1 MKKTPAP
8 PRKKNAPRT
17 VERLARV
24 LQARIRQGQWART
37 GRLPGQRQLALA
49 LGVSRA
55 SLREAIAML
64 ESLGLLR
71 SEPARGIFITKQG
84 DPEYANVYGRWR
96 YQERYALRDV
106 YLVRSS
112 IEALAAAMA
121 APVVTQ
127 AGLQQLQNT
136 VDSMRAAADR
146 GDLLALA
153 EWDAAFH
160 ARIFEFADSPLIQDI
175 AESIAD
181 VVASSR
187 QLAFA
192 DPQRVR
198 EPIDEHARIIAALA
212 CANPVQARLAMQ
224 VHIRNVADR
233 VGLALRVPGVDE
245 SEKDGQ

>member
-1 MKKTPAP
+1 MKKPVLS
-8 PRKKNAPRT
+8 T
-17 VERLARV
+17 VEQLARV
-24 LQARIRQGQWART
+24 LHARIRQEPWART
-37 GRLPGQRQLALA
+37 GRLPGQRQLAQT

-71 SEPARGIFITKQG
+71 SEAARGVFIVKQG
-84 DPEYANVYGRWR
+84 DPDYGSVYGRWR
-96 YQERYALRDV
+96 YQGRYALRDV

-112 IEALAAAMA
+112 IEELAAAMA

-127 AGLQQLQNT
+127 AGLKQLQDT
-136 VDSMRAAADR
+136 VDAMHAAADR

-153 EWDAAFH
+153 QWDTAFH
-160 ARIFEFADSPLIQDI
+160 ARIFELAGSPLIQDI

-198 EPIDEHARIIAALA
+198 EPINEHAQIIAALA
-212 CANPVQARLAMQ
+212 CGQPARARLAMQ
-224 VHIRNVADR
+224 AHIRNVADR
-233 VGLALRVPGVDE
+233 AGLALRVPGVDAH
-245 SEKDGQ
+245 QAP